1 MHRECEG
8 YQILFNPEHT
18 EVSITQLC
26 KQRFV
31 VVDICHAWLISQGL
45 LMSAPVSS
53 SRSMPIVAMF
63 GCALD
68 DARLKGERGMRS
80 PCHQQTVGVG
90 VIRWRA
96 VACFHR
102 TVYSLRRQY
111 LSRGVTTPKGETE
124 DGPGV
129 CAALRGWRVLAFF
142 EAISV
147 YHEVRR
153 IVKLFL
159 SHIETK
165 LYFCP

>member
-68 DARLKGERGMRS
+68 DARLKGERGMRG
-80 PCHQQTVGVG
+80 PCHQQ
-90 VIRWRA
+90 
-96 VACFHR
+96 
-102 TVYSLRRQY
+102 L
-111 LSRGVTTPKGETE
+111 L
-124 DGPGV
+124 
-129 CAALRGWRVLAFF
+129 ALG
-142 EAISV
+142 
-147 YHEVRR
+147 
-153 IVKLFL
+153 
-159 SHIETK
+159 
-165 LYFCP
+165 

>member
-18 EVSITQLC
+18 EVSLAQLC

-68 DARLKGERGMRS
+68 DARLKGERGMRG
-80 PCHQQTVGVG
+80 PCRQQ
-90 VIRWRA
+90 
-96 VACFHR
+96 
-102 TVYSLRRQY
+102 L
-111 LSRGVTTPKGETE
+111 L
-124 DGPGV
+124 
-129 CAALRGWRVLAFF
+129 ALG
-142 EAISV
+142 
-147 YHEVRR
+147 
-153 IVKLFL
+153 
-159 SHIETK
+159 
-165 LYFCP
+165 